1 MASGGWVTDP
11 AGDQPHCVPLVVRA
25 VPDSPAAGNFILPL
39 LEGARAHGSRRQIV
53 SQPALALVPAARVNA
68 KLLPTRLGRPSCTC
82 AQLLPTVGGFA
93 GTEAELP
100 LTGGCGWSYP
110 LPPALWTPRAH
121 GAGTGR
127 PSAWPVRSG

>member
-11 AGDQPHCVPLVVRA
+11 AGDQPHCVPLVVWA

-121 GAGTGR
+121 GAGRCR